1 MHSKS
6 MFWFYIFT
14 CAAWLFTFKVIEM
27 KGIMTSH
34 ISIVQ

>member
-6 MFWFYIFT
+6 MFWFYVFT
-14 CAAWLFTFKVIEM
+14 CAAWLFTFKLIEM
-27 KGIMTSH
+27 KGIVTSH